1 MPNTAEE
8 SIHESLKKQTRAHYI
23 VSPVYTQ
30 PCQILTFIL
39 PWQKPNLCFV
49 LFEFSIMVTIL
60 QKQLFRNGVLTIIHI
75 SNFRGQIILFG
86 IKFQD
91 ST

>member
-8 SIHESLKKQTRAHYI
+8 RKQTRAHYI

-49 LFEFSIMVTIL
+49 FFEFHIMVTIL
-60 QKQLFRNGVLTIIHI
+60 QKQLFRRNIFKILACILLT
-75 SNFRGQIILFG
+75 
-86 IKFQD
+86 
-91 ST
+91 

>member
-8 SIHESLKKQTRAHYI
+8 SIHERKQTRAHYI

-49 LFEFSIMVTIL
+49 LFEFHIMVTIL
-60 QKQLFRNGVLTIIHI
+60 QKQLFRNGILTIT
-75 SNFRGQIILFG
+75 N
-86 IKFQD
+86 
-91 ST
+91 